1 MLQKLLKELQKAG
14 SPEQVNI
21 LQKFF
26 KTGKGEYGEGDVFLG
41 IKSQQ
46 IKDIA
51 KKYHGL
57 SLSKIKELLKSK
69 VHENRICA
77 LRILDRKYKK
87 ASEGEKENIFNF
99 YLQNIKCVNNWDLVD
114 FSAPN
119 IVGDFLFDRDKKI
132 LYKLVRS
139 ENLWDRRIAIVSTF
153 NFIRKNEFGDALTIS
168 ELLLQDTQD
177 LIHKAVGWMLREIG
191 KRDKEVLENFLRQ
204 HYKEMPRTML
214 RYAIEKFSEEERKK
228 YLKGKIL

>member
-87 ASEGEKENIFNF
+87 ASEGEKE
-99 YLQNIKCVNNWDLVD
+99 
-114 FSAPN
+114 
-119 IVGDFLFDRDKKI
+119 
-132 LYKLVRS
+132 
-139 ENLWDRRIAIVSTF
+139 
-153 NFIRKNEFGDALTIS
+153 
-168 ELLLQDTQD
+168 
-177 LIHKAVGWMLREIG
+177 
-191 KRDKEVLENFLRQ
+191 
-204 HYKEMPRTML
+204 
-214 RYAIEKFSEEERKK
+214 K
-228 YLKGKIL
+228 YF